1 MNRKYKIYTILILL
15 WIVILMFLPKNVYA
29 SNESCTLSI
38 TPDKTQ
44 AKAGDTITLALTVS
58 NITSKNGIAI
68 YNGLVDYNSD
78 IFELS
83 LQDSSNGKWKG
94 DLIENSVTFTKSD
107 LEGTKEN
114 QEIGRIVLKIKS
126 GATIGKQTITLKNNE
141 FAEATSFKIND
152 INTSVE
158 VIANNNNNNNNNNN
172 SNNNN
177 NGNNN
182 NNNSNNSNSKNDDN
196 NKNNN
201 SDVEQPNKQTTSS
214 NATTNSST
222 QANQI
227 PYAGINGKCTLIIF
241 LVIAFIIG
249 IYSFN
254 KYRQM
259 KYF

>member
-1 MNRKYKIYTILILL
+1 
-15 WIVILMFLPKNVYA
+15 MFLPKNVYA

-44 AKAGDTITLALTVS
+44 ASAGDTITLALTVS
-58 NITSKNGIAI
+58 KITSENGIAI

-126 GATIGKQTITLKNNE
+126 GETIGKQTITLKNNE
-141 FAEATSFKIND
+141 FAEATSFKID
-152 INTSVE
+152 DVNTSVE
-158 VIANNNNNNNNNNN
+158 VIANNNNNINNNSKDIIYDNSNNANNNNFIV
-172 SNNNN
+172 
-177 NGNNN
+177 
-182 NNNSNNSNSKNDDN
+182 DQ
-196 NKNNN
+196 
-201 SDVEQPNKQTTSS
+201 ENKQTTSNS
-214 NATTNSST
+214 ATASSSA
-222 QANQI
+222 QANKI
-227 PYAGINGKCTLIIF
+227 PYAGTIEIRIIVVFLII
-241 LVIAFIIG
+241 IFIIG
-249 IYSFN
+249 IYSIN

-259 KYF
+259 KY